1 MKYNVIL
8 LLVSSVFLFQ
18 CQQETKTEQDIPV
31 IVIDHDDK
39 EELSLEDFAGDYRE
53 IPLEMTERS
62 IIQYIND
69 IAVSDEHLYIVD
81 VKNGVLQFNKE
92 GEFIKVIGKKAE
104 EGPETYVQPTSIAFD
119 EEEKAVII
127 VDTYRFKLYKF
138 NLDGRL
144 IGESEKL
151 PAAPIFVKT
160 SKEGY
165 WMISEQYTG
174 IGNKKYELGAEVY
187 RTDSDFK
194 LIDNFSADH
203 LELEGK
209 WGAPRSQPS
218 LLFYSAYDSLN
229 YFYNPILLP
238 SRAYV
243 GKFDRD
249 TLYQVQEE
257 RLLPKVRF
265 EFSREIWDGEK
276 KIFHLRNVMAYKQY
290 YLVSYEYRSTPYLYI
305 YNRSTKEGKVIQE
318 GLSVSGLD
326 EKYLPFS
333 KSNGQMY
340 LIVQRPPKPG
350 EAEPNPSIFLF

>member
-1 MKYNVIL
+1 MKFIL
-8 LLVSSVFLFQ
+8 MFLAFCILFFQ
-18 CQQETKTEQDIPV
+18 CQEKKETGEALPV
-31 IVIDHDDK
+31 ITIDHDKKD
-39 EELSLEDFAGDYRE
+39 ELPLSDFASDFRE
-53 IPLEMTERS
+53 IPLEMTENS
-62 IIQYIND
+62 TITYIND
-69 IAVSDEHLYIVD
+69 IAVSDEHLYID
-81 VKNGVLQFNKE
+81 DISNGVLQFDRA
-92 GEFIKVIGKKAE
+92 GSFIKVIGKKAE

-119 EEEKAVII
+119 KEENAVII
-127 VDTYRFKLYKF
+127 ADTYRFKLYKF
-138 NLDGRL
+138 NQEGRL

-174 IGNKKYELGAEVY
+174 IGNRKYELGAEVY

-209 WGAPRSQPS
+209 WGAPRRQPS
-218 LLFYSAYDSLN
+218 LISYSEYDSLN

-238 SRAYV
+238 SRAYL

-249 TLYQVQEE
+249 TLYQAQEDH
-257 RLLPKVRF
+257 LLPKVRF
-265 EFSREIWDGEK
+265 EFSREVWDGEK
-276 KIFHLRNVMAYKQY
+276 KIFHIRNVMVYKQY
-290 YLVSYEYRSTPYLYI
+290 YLVSYEYRNTPYLFI
-305 YNRSTKEGKVIQE
+305 YDRSIKEGKVIQE
-318 GLSVSGLD
+318 GLTVSGLE

-340 LIVQRPPKPG
+340 LIVQRPPKDG
-350 EAEPNPSIFLF
+350 EAEPNPSIILF